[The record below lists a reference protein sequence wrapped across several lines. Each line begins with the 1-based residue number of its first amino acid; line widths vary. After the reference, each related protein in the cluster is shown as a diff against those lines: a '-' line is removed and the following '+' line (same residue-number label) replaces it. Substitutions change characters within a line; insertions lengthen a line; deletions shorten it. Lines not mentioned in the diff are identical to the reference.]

1 MRAPGSEASVIRAR
15 AGNPAKCSATWLAKP
30 DAAFSKAAASM
41 SSRPRIE
48 AGAEHALAV
57 RQHRQVLRLG
67 DVVHREERLE
77 HGARRVVFL
86 PIQGRRDA
94 DERSVQSRGPVA
106 GR

>member
-1 MRAPGSEASVIRAR
+1 MRRSAR
-15 AGNPAKCSATWLAKP
+15 
-30 DAAFSKAAASM
+30 
-41 SSRPRIE
+41 RPQACLRDHVE
-48 AGAEHALAV
+48 AGAEHARALAV

-94 DERSVQSRGPVA
+94 DERGPVA
-106 GR
+106 DWGFNQI